1 MTELHVVLV
10 GNVFTGKG
18 FHDQSEVSHHV
29 LKCVC
34 VCACTC
40 MRVCVCNFLKS
51 LCSRARQTP
60 DHVCCL

>member
-34 VCACTC
+34 VRVHMHAC
-40 MRVCVCNFLKS
+40 VCV
-51 LCSRARQTP
+51 
-60 DHVCCL
+60 